1 MTKRIYDRGKAV
13 PGDNIA
19 GVPGAR
25 STRDGCGIGTE
36 WVRRAGE
43 GGGVRVRDERC
54 RGCDDERCDDKRC
67 AMRGCSADFLLSSWR
82 RARGN
87 GRFSPKT
94 QLSAFYGLKPPF
106 FARFSMFFRSRS
118 RRWSRSAVFARSHR
132 VTRAAPHLSARIS
145 LAVIT
150 PSLVCQTQNKIIS
163 KRFTRFASFFCS
175 VSASACLYNAL
186 REGFNCRINSKNCCF
201 T

>member
-1 MTKRIYDRGKAV
+1 M
-13 PGDNIA
+13 
-19 GVPGAR
+19 
-25 STRDGCGIGTE
+25 
-36 WVRRAGE
+36 
-43 GGGVRVRDERC
+43 
-54 RGCDDERCDDKRC
+54 
-67 AMRGCSADFLLSSWR
+67 SSRR

-106 FARFSMFFRSRS
+106 FTRFSIFFRSRS
-118 RRWSRSAVFARSHR
+118 RRWYRNTVCRPLAR
-132 VTRAAPHLSARIS
+132 VTRAAPLLSARIS

-150 PSLVCQTQNKIIS
+150 HSLVCQTQNKIIS

-186 REGFNCRINSKNCCF
+186 CEGLIAVLTIKTAVSHETQTQKLQNIVRGLKYRAICATFSWCTARFLSRFSYAVATVQKSRLHASAFFSLKIAATSICEA
-201 T
+201 

>member
-1 MTKRIYDRGKAV
+1 MRDLREM
-13 PGDNIA
+13 
-19 GVPGAR
+19 GVGWV
-25 STRDGCGIGTE
+25 RDGCDVQAMVVLCGCG
-36 WVRRAGE
+36 AGD
-43 GGGVRVRDERC
+43 GGAATA
-54 RGCDDERCDDKRC
+54 RG
-67 AMRGCSADFLLSSWR
+67 AMRGCSADFLLSSRR

-106 FARFSMFFRSRS
+106 FTRFSMFFHSRS
-118 RRWSRSAVFARSHR
+118 RRWYRNAVCRPLIR
-132 VTRAAPHLSARIS
+132 VTRATPHLSARIS

-175 VSASACLYNAL
+175 VSASACLYYAL
-186 REGFNCRINSKNCCF
+186 REGFNCRINNKNCCF